1 MAEEGQVAKLER
13 HLSLL
18 RQEYVKLQNKH
29 IELEQKYSVAV
40 ATSGQSG
47 EHENTF
53 VSRLLKTVAELFD
66 KDLYSDITVC
76 FADQKIKAH
85 KFVLA
90 ARGDHWSNRD
100 LNEINQLELADIS
113 SAVGLTLMK
122 WVYTDKAEI
131 PHDEAFLIELVKA
144 ATKYRLKELKE
155 RCEKMLMSSV
165 SVSNCIKFYQTAE
178 DIGAKELQKYC
189 AEIISN
195 HWHDLKTED
204 FSSMSAPLLYE
215 MFKSKSGFPLH
226 LAVRHHRE
234 DVVFLFLIE
243 FNPQLP
249 GKLNEL
255 EPSSGQVPLHI
266 ALTEKQESIA
276 KTLVGHGCD
285 VNMADIDGQCLLHKA
300 INQGDEF
307 SATFLIKNGAR
318 VSAATHSE
326 HVTPLHLTASY
337 KPWSA
342 SSTPVGATNSTSMT
356 SAQGMARIA
365 SLLLENSA
373 NVDAQDSAGRT
384 SLHRAIEAQN
394 DAVLSILLQKAKLN
408 LELRDNEGRVPLW
421 LALSRDTQVDPMDE
435 DSLAAKLVKHGAS
448 ADAINNITGDSLL
461 HMAAASSREEAG
473 LFLASHGAQANHT
486 NKHGEMPLHVA
497 ARKGLAKL
505 VSELLNNGANP
516 NAQTT
521 ETEETKVKATE
532 RARARETAKKQAR
545 QKAREKFVEMETAK
559 AAEKAKEAE
568 RQKKSQKLPSSQLK
582 SVPAVPSISAN
593 KLNSFEQ
600 DLGHSTN
607 PFDESDQFSFGSE
620 DATNPFLDDI
630 RAASAAASALSY
642 GGNPFEEPP
651 EETTPVPDPS
661 PSAASTDV
669 AAADSNAAQTPTEE
683 MIDKL
688 VDDFQLYQDPYLQAV
703 IIDCHGRTPLHV
715 AVAEKHEDVVNC
727 FLDFQGSLGR
737 GGRLPIVPDFNLSD
751 SEDQTPLELALCTGQ
766 MSVASRLLEAGAS
779 IEVQT
784 TKGLT
789 LLHKAV
795 RKGDN
800 ASALFLLEHGA
811 DINNKTKENKTALQ
825 LAIQCHLQPVVDA
838 LCKKGADLNSCD
850 EKNNCPLWVALKS
863 GQQDIASTLVLYGCD
878 TDAWNLGR
886 NGCTQSLL
894 HRAIDDRDEPSACF
908 LIRSGCDI
916 NSPRRP
922 GPDGEGGI
930 EAWDGMSPLHLA
942 CEAGLD
948 NVVQTLVEHKVNV
961 NSKDS
966 ESRSPI
972 HIAIT
977 SKHPIVTR
985 LLLSHPELN
994 MNVTDRSGQTPFAV
1008 ALRTRDHEAA
1018 GAILAREPG
1027 AAEQF
1032 DSKGRN
1038 FLHLAIQN
1046 VDVETVLFLI
1056 GVSANVNS
1064 RIQDSSHRTPL
1075 HLAVSAGSEIIVRH
1089 LLLAGSRVNDVD
1101 KHRQT
1106 GLHIAAANN
1115 RASIIS
1121 VLLENGVDPDATDEK
1136 GNNALHVAVQCG
1148 HVEAVRVL
1156 LTESSINAE
1165 AYNARGQNP
1174 LHILAQYAKDNA
1186 VAIFELFRQ
1195 SMPDYPINAL
1205 DADENIALFLA
1216 YTNGAARLCRELLR
1230 AGGSLATINK
1240 HGVSIFNAQVPT
1252 KKLLYTLLDMLNA
1265 EPQWIDGPVCHEC
1278 SIKFSVKTR
1287 KHHCRHCGRLL
1298 CAKCSSK
1305 QIPIIKYELT
1315 KPVRVCNVCFEMLTS
1330 GVS

>member
-1 MAEEGQVAKLER
+1 MD
-13 HLSLL
+13 
-18 RQEYVKLQNKH
+18 
-29 IELEQKYSVAV
+29 
-40 ATSGQSG
+40 
-47 EHENTF
+47 
-53 VSRLLKTVAELFD
+53 VAE
-66 KDLYSDITVC
+66 S
-76 FADQKIKAH
+76 
-85 KFVLA
+85 
-90 ARGDHWSNRD
+90 
-100 LNEINQLELADIS
+100 
-113 SAVGLTLMK
+113 
-122 WVYTDKAEI
+122 
-131 PHDEAFLIELVKA
+131 
-144 ATKYRLKELKE
+144 
-155 RCEKMLMSSV
+155 
-165 SVSNCIKFYQTAE
+165 
-178 DIGAKELQKYC
+178 
-189 AEIISN
+189 
-195 HWHDLKTED
+195 
-204 FSSMSAPLLYE
+204 
-215 MFKSKSGFPLH
+215 
-226 LAVRHHRE
+226 
-234 DVVFLFLIE
+234 
-243 FNPQLP
+243 
-249 GKLNEL
+249 
-255 EPSSGQVPLHI
+255 
-266 ALTEKQESIA
+266 
-276 KTLVGHGCD
+276 
-285 VNMADIDGQCLLHKA
+285 
-300 INQGDEF
+300 
-307 SATFLIKNGAR
+307 
-318 VSAATHSE
+318 
-326 HVTPLHLTASY
+326 
-337 KPWSA
+337 
-342 SSTPVGATNSTSMT
+342 
-356 SAQGMARIA
+356 
-365 SLLLENSA
+365 
-373 NVDAQDSAGRT
+373 
-384 SLHRAIEAQN
+384 
-394 DAVLSILLQKAKLN
+394 
-408 LELRDNEGRVPLW
+408 
-421 LALSRDTQVDPMDE
+421 
-435 DSLAAKLVKHGAS
+435 
-448 ADAINNITGDSLL
+448 
-461 HMAAASSREEAG
+461 
-473 LFLASHGAQANHT
+473 
-486 NKHGEMPLHVA
+486 
-497 ARKGLAKL
+497 
-505 VSELLNNGANP
+505 
-516 NAQTT
+516 
-521 ETEETKVKATE
+521 
-532 RARARETAKKQAR
+532 
-545 QKAREKFVEMETAK
+545 
-559 AAEKAKEAE
+559 
-568 RQKKSQKLPSSQLK
+568 
-582 SVPAVPSISAN
+582 
-593 KLNSFEQ
+593 
-600 DLGHSTN
+600 
-607 PFDESDQFSFGSE
+607 
-620 DATNPFLDDI
+620 
-630 RAASAAASALSY
+630 
-642 GGNPFEEPP
+642 
-651 EETTPVPDPS
+651 
-661 PSAASTDV
+661 
-669 AAADSNAAQTPTEE
+669 PTEE

-688 VDDFQLYQDPYLQAV
+688 VDDFQLYQDPYLQT
-703 IIDCHGRTPLHV
+703 IIMDCHGRTPLHI
-715 AVAEKHEDVVNC
+715 ALAEKHEDVVNC

-751 SEDQTPLELALCTGQ
+751 SEDQIPLELALCTGQ
-766 MSVASRLLEAGAS
+766 MCVASRLLEAGAS

-784 TKGLT
+784 TEGLT

-795 RKGDN
+795 RRGDN
-800 ASALFLLEHGA
+800 AGALFLLEHGA

-878 TDAWNLGR
+878 TNAWNLGP

-922 GPDGEGGI
+922 GPDGEGGV

-1018 GAILAREPG
+1018 GAILSREPG

-1056 GVSANVNS
+1056 GVSVNVNS

-1075 HLAVSAGSEIIVRH
+1075 HLAVSAGSEITVRH

-1115 RASIIS
+1115 RASIVS
-1121 VLLENGVDPDATDEK
+1121 VLLENGVDPDAMDEK

-1165 AYNARGQNP
+1165 AYNGRGQNP

-1186 VAIFELFRQ
+1186 VAVFELFRQ

-1205 DADENIALFLA
+1205 DSDENIALFLA
-1216 YTNGAARLCRELLR
+1216 YTNGAARLCRELLK